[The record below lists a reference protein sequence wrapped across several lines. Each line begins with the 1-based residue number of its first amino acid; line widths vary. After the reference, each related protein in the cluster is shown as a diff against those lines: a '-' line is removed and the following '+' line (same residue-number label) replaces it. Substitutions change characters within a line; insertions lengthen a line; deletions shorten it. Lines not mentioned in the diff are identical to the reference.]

1 MLLFSGGYGVP
12 MVFPWCSSDF
22 PMVVLWFSLNFP
34 ILFLLR
40 SFDFPIVFL
49 VSHGFPLVFL

>member
-1 MLLFSGGYGVP
+1 
-12 MVFPWCSSDF
+12 
-22 PMVVLWFSLNFP
+22 MVVLWFSYGFQLFSYSFPWFSLEFP